1 MIKFPFVIT
10 SVLLSG
16 LISSPFAI
24 GQEPTK
30 PDAVPKERTVG
41 AEEASRR
48 ALIELQSV
56 IDRDLVEVA
65 DQDGATT
72 APDDPKAKTA
82 KPTFRDRTYTI
93 TKPVYT
99 TVAKSLASTFDALE
113 TNFGLELADADDALR
128 AQLELPPGQGVVVVA
143 VKPGSLAE
151 HAGLK
156 LNDVLL
162 SLGDEPASNVA
173 TAKKVLLGLGKGAL
187 EVKLIREGKPN
198 RMSLVGPDH
207 GFPPE
212 SAQFWIGV
220 PVSPVD
226 ATLRAH
232 MPSLSADTGLIVNDV
247 VKGSPAD
254 AAGVQKSDV
263 FVTMSGKPLKNSD
276 QLIEQIQASA
286 GKPVPLEILRAG
298 KPITVQITPAKRTHP
313 TTINVPGTLA
323 TQYRLFAAP
332 QLGVETTPEL
342 KRWELLYNSPNT
354 FQYPHYNA
362 DGPID
367 LQLHLR
373 GTPAKADPS
382 TARIEAQL
390 AEMSGKL
397 DAIRK
402 LLEDIK
408 KLESK

>member
-1 MIKFPFVIT
+1 MIKFPFVIA
-10 SVLLSG
+10 SVLLSS

-24 GQEPTK
+24 GQEPPK
-30 PDAVPKERTVG
+30 PVAAPKERTAG
-41 AEEASRR
+41 FEEASRR
-48 ALIELQSV
+48 ALKELESV
-56 IDRDLVEVA
+56 TDRVAEVVN
-65 DQDGATT
+65 DQDGATIT
-72 APDDPKAKTA
+72 SDDPKGKVA
-82 KPTFRDRTYTI
+82 KPTPLRRTFSTGSPI
-93 TKPVYT
+93 LATR
-99 TVAKSLASTFDALE
+99 SLSSTFDALE

-128 AQLELPPGQGVVVVA
+128 AQLELPSGQGVVVVA

-162 SLGDEPASNVA
+162 NLGDEPASNVA
-173 TAKKVLLGLGKGAL
+173 SAKKVLLGLGKGAL

-232 MPSLSADTGLIVNDV
+232 LPSLSADTGLIVNDV

-254 AAGVQKSDV
+254 AAGIQKSDV
-263 FVTMSGKPLKNSD
+263 FVAMSGKPLKNSD

-298 KPITVQITPAKRTHP
+298 KPITIQITPAKRTHP
-313 TTINVPGTLA
+313 TTINVPGSLA

-332 QLGVETTPEL
+332 QLGVETTPYL
-342 KRWELLYNSPNT
+342 KDGNVHLYYDSLNT
-354 FQYPHYNA
+354 FQYPTYKA

-373 GTPAKADPS
+373 GTPAKADTS
-382 TARIEAQL
+382 TTRIEAQL